1 MENQSKPSARRGRK
15 PAAKPAEEVEV
26 KIEMAKPIT
35 ITPAKP
41 KVKRQ
46 EVQYEAREFK
56 ALQSQATFMLM
67 QSGITVYDKEKDMV
81 REIRYCERENSI
93 WKDEQAPNSVKT
105 PVIFRMG
112 RLFVPK
118 SKPNLMKFLTMHPG
132 NRANGGSSFEIIDEV
147 KKKEV
152 NLDQE
157 FLVNDAINA
166 LRTKELDD
174 LLAVAAAYNMDVDRP
189 FAEIKHDLLLKA
201 KKDPAGFIQ
210 SFDNPS
216 VAMKAKIRIAA
227 KYNVIKLDRDA
238 IRWFDTNKMIISVP
252 AGQDPTDVF
261 TRYCLTEAAV
271 PVVEE
276 IDRQL

>member
-1 MENQSKPSARRGRK
+1 MENQPKPRRGRK
-15 PAAKPAEEVEV
+15 PAAKPAEETVAETQV
-26 KIEMAKPIT
+26 AKPIA
-35 ITPAKP
+35 IVPAKP
-41 KVKRQ
+41 KIKRKEVK
-46 EVQYEAREFK
+46 YEAREFK

-67 QSGITVYDKEKDMV
+67 QSGVTVYDEEKDMV

-105 PVIFRMG
+105 PVIFRLG

-118 SKPNLMKFLTMHPG
+118 TKPNLMKFLTLHPG

-152 NLDQE
+152 NIDME
-157 FLVNDAINA
+157 FLTNDAINL
-166 LRTKELDD
+166 LRTKDLDEL
-174 LLAVAAAYNMDVDRP
+174 LSVAAAYNMDVDRP
-189 FAEIKHDLLLKA
+189 VAEIKHDLLLKA
-201 KKDPAGFIQ
+201 KKDPSGFIS

-216 VAMKAKIRIAA
+216 VAMKAKIRMAA
-227 KYNVIKLDRDA
+227 KYNVIRLDRDA

-252 AGQDPTDVF
+252 AGQEPIDVF

>member
-1 MENQSKPSARRGRK
+1 MENQTKPSARRGRK
-15 PAAKPAEEVEV
+15 PAAKPAEQTTVEQSAAPTAV
-26 KIEMAKPIT
+26 ST
-35 ITPAKP
+35 SKP

-46 EVQYEAREFK
+46 EVKYEAREFK

-67 QSGITVYDKEKDMV
+67 QSGITVYDEEKDMV

-93 WKDEQAPNSVKT
+93 WRDEQAPNSVKT

-118 SKPNLMKFLTMHPG
+118 TKPNLMKFLTMHPG
-132 NRANGGSSFEIIDEV
+132 NKANGGSSFEIIDQL

-152 NLDQE
+152 SLDQE
-157 FLVNDAINA
+157 FLVNDAINL

-216 VAMKAKIRIAA
+216 VAMKAKLRMAQ
-227 KYNVIKLDRDA
+227 KYNIIKMDRDA
-238 IRWFDTNKMIISVP
+238 IRWFDTNNMIISVP
-252 AGQDPTDVF
+252 AGQDPVDVF

-271 PVVEE
+271 PIVEE